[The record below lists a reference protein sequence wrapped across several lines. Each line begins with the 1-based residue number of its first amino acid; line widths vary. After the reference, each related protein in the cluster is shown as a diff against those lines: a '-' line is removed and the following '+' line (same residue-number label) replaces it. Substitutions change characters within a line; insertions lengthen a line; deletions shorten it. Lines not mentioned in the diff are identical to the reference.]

1 MSGFS
6 IVPFLGL
13 LPRTAARLLGN
24 GAAEDATNVN
34 LDSGEIRPI
43 KTPLLVNEPSVTGPW
58 LAVYRAE
65 YQGAQLWLAWPRDVD
80 VARGSL
86 PPTVEPR
93 FYTTGDGEPRYARF
107 QDLPAAFKAL
117 GVPRPQA
124 APGVAHSGGTGAATT
139 RVYVY
144 TFYTALDEEGPESPA
159 SALVTGRVD
168 GTWAITGMDAFPANS
183 GTGTATVASGVTT
196 FTNTGNHWL
205 RVGDEVVIAGQTVP
219 VSAIVSPTVFQVP
232 GTFTGATAWARKAP
246 WNTTGMKRRLYRSE
260 GTTGAFQ
267 LVALDVNTSHNDT
280 IPAASIPG
288 DELISSTWEAPDP
301 GLRGL
306 RSLPNGAMVGFLG
319 NQVCYSEPY
328 QPHAWPRNYRR
339 ACDFEVVAVEAYGTT
354 VVAATAGAP
363 YVLTGTEPANVTPE
377 AISEAWPCLSK
388 RSMVSIGNGV
398 LFATTHGLAYVG
410 LGAPAIW
417 TAAYFTREEWRPL
430 NPSSMVA
437 AETEGRVYLRYDGA
451 DGDRG
456 ILLFNRDEQRLT
468 RLQLAELPTDLYADE
483 RNGQLYVVDTDGIK
497 LYDAGQGVRL
507 PYSWK
512 SKEMN
517 LPRPMNLGAAKVDFV
532 GEMSAEDVA
541 AAQAAYEAAMAENVA
556 KVVGYRGFG
565 AINGRP
571 IGSRTLNASNIT
583 DIAPLDVAV
592 LTFTLY
598 ENDVAIFSTSLVAD
612 QRAFRLPAGYKSD
625 QVAIGLTGA
634 VRVKKVAVAETMA
647 GLREL

>member
-1 MSGFS
+1 MSGLSF
-6 IVPFLGL
+6 VPFLGM
-13 LPRTAARLLGN
+13 LPRTASRLLGN

-58 LAVYRAE
+58 LAAYRAE
-65 YQGAQLWLAWPRDVD
+65 YQGSQLWLSWARDVD

-168 GTWAITGMDAFPANS
+168 GTWDITGMDAFPANS
-183 GTGTATVASGVTT
+183 GTGTTAVAAGVST

-219 VSAIVSPTVFQVP
+219 VSAIVSPTVFQVL
-232 GTFTGATAWARKAP
+232 GAFTGATAWARKAP
-246 WNTTGMKRRLYRSE
+246 WNTAGMKRRLYRSE
-260 GTTGAFQ
+260 GTTGSFQ
-267 LVALDVNTSHNDT
+267 LVALDVGTTYSDT
-280 IPAASIPG
+280 IPAVSIPG
-288 DELISSTWEAPDP
+288 DQLISSTWEPPDP
-301 GLRGL
+301 GLRGV
-306 RSLPNGAMVGFLG
+306 RPLPNGSLVAYLG

-354 VVAATAGAP
+354 VVAGTAGTP
-363 YVLTGTEPANVTPE
+363 YVLTGTEPANVTPD
-377 AISEAWPCLSK
+377 AISEVWPCLSK
-388 RSMVSIGNGV
+388 RAMVSIGNGV
-398 LFATTHGLAYVG
+398 LYPTTHGLAFVG
-410 LGAPAIW
+410 NGPPAIW

-430 NPSSMVA
+430 NPASMVA

-456 ILLFNRDEQRLT
+456 ILVFNRDEQRLT
-468 RLQLAELPTDLYADE
+468 RLQLAELPTELYADE
-483 RNGQLYVVDTDGIK
+483 RNGQLYLVDTEGIK

-512 SKEMN
+512 SKEIN

-532 GEMSAEDVA
+532 GEMSPEDVA
-541 AAQAAYEAAMAENVA
+541 AAQAAYEAAMAANVA
-556 KVVGYRGFG
+556 KVAGYQGFG
-565 AINGRP
+565 ALNGRS
-571 IGSRTLNASNIT
+571 INSRTLNASNIT

-612 QRAFRLPAGYKSD
+612 QRAFKLPAGYKSD
-625 QVAIGLTGA
+625 QVGIGLTGA
-634 VRVKKVAVAETMA
+634 VRVKKVAIAETMQ